1 MDTVAQHAIAQRAR
15 HKIINGKF
23 VAVEYREYCSADGK
37 AMVRYSAVVDGIPYP
52 LALEIPKE
60 ILLAIQKKFEKEI
73 YHIIP
78 DSFFERIRE
87 STSTAETRI
96 RDAKVRADTFLTPV

>member
-1 MDTVAQHAIAQRAR
+1 MDTLSPPAIVQEAR
-15 HKIINGKF
+15 HKLINGKF
-23 VAVEYREYCSADGK
+23 VAIEYREYRSDDGK
-37 AMVRYSAVVDGIPYP
+37 VMVRYSALVDGHPYP

-60 ILLAIQKKFEKEI
+60 ILLSIQKKFDKEI

-87 STSTAETRI
+87 STSTVATKIQPMRVL
-96 RDAKVRADTFLTPV
+96 A